1 MMQTTT
7 PTSGAAGD
15 HYAGA
20 VDHYLSPDRHDAV
33 KTLWEEPATRRV
45 LDDVLER
52 LPIREPLRVLD
63 VGCGAADGLALLQ
76 STPMGRRRRLAGLH
90 FDYVGLD
97 LDDKLLETAQRL
109 HQGDTRVSFVHG
121 DIVDGIPDGDHDLVL
136 SCGVPYSHLTQMEL
150 GRALTAIFVSAARR
164 ARPAAVVVDVLG
176 RYSIEWTSRWAR
188 QRWPYRMSFFK
199 TDHEATSTDMTCYSG
214 EELRAVI
221 SHAADAAGCQLVALE
236 CHDRAIAVGRHTSTG
251 DYTPRLRPYRQLVNA
266 LLDPEVDVDCSELVF
281 DVELPAAPTEIEAF
295 FAAFA
300 HSWNELVTR
309 ACATQAAVRDRD
321 HLTAVL
327 QPMLA
332 SGLERLEATRE
343 AGLGVGHSLTAVALT
358 RARS

>member
-1 MMQTTT
+1 MMQTPTT
-7 PTSGAAGD
+7 TTGTAGD

-45 LDDVLER
+45 LDDILER
-52 LPIREPLRVLD
+52 IPAREPLRVLD

-76 STPMGRRRRLAGLH
+76 STPTGRRRRLAGLH
-90 FDYVGLD
+90 FDYLGLD

-109 HQGDTRVSFVHG
+109 HEGDAHVSFVQG
-121 DIVDGIPDGDHDLVL
+121 DVVDGIPDGDHDLVL
-136 SCGVPYSHLTQMEL
+136 SCGVPYSHLTQAEL
-150 GRALTAIFVSAARR
+150 EQALRAIFASAARR
-164 ARPAAVVVDVLG
+164 TRLTAVVVDVLG
-176 RYSIEWTSRWAR
+176 RYSIEWTTRWAR

-199 TDHEATSTDMTCYSG
+199 TDREATRTDMTCYSG

-221 SHAADAAGCQLVALE
+221 GRAAEAAGCPLVALE

-251 DYTPRLRPYRQLVNA
+251 DYTPQLRPYRELVNA
-266 LLDPEVDVDCSELVF
+266 LLDPEVDVDCGELVF
-281 DVELPAAPTEIEAF
+281 DVELPAAPAEIEAF
-295 FAAFA
+295 FAAFSQ
-300 HSWNELVTR
+300 SWNELVTR
-309 ACATQAAVRDRD
+309 ACATQAGVRDRD

-332 SGLERLEATRE
+332 SGLERLEASRE
-343 AGLGVGHSLTAVALT
+343 AGLGVGHSLTAVVLT
-358 RARS
+358 RPRS